1 MILITGATGY
11 FGRHLVRQLAGQGV
25 RPRCLVR
32 DPQRAAALFAGQ
44 QIEIVQGDT
53 RQAETLVRAVSGVE
67 TIIHAAFLTADR
79 KETPAASYT
88 ATNVAGTTNLVRAA
102 QEAGVARF
110 IEISGLGTRQDAPG
124 SYMQGR
130 YLAEQVVRESG
141 PGWTIVQPSVLFGPD
156 APFLKGLCALIR
168 ASPVVP
174 LPGGG
179 QVLFQPIHVE
189 DVVGVVVH
197 LLATPRF
204 GREQALPIGGPARLT
219 LAQIVAALLRAM
231 GRRRLLLPMPLS
243 LVGVG
248 ATLMQAVLPRPPL
261 TRAALTLFSFDNIT
275 DLDSVERLTG
285 VAPRSFERFL
295 CTGLSAVDR
304 RASY

>member
-11 FGRHLVRQLAGQGV
+11 LGRHLVRRLAEQGI

-32 DPQRAAALFAGQ
+32 DPQRAAALFPGLPL
-44 QIEIVQGDT
+44 EIVQGDT
-53 RQAETLVRAVSGVE
+53 RQAQTLAGAVSGVE

-79 KETPAASYT
+79 KETPANSYA
-88 ATNVAGTTNLVRAA
+88 ATNIEGTSSLVRAA

-110 IEISGLGTRQDAPG
+110 IEMSGLGTRRDTPG

-130 YLAEQVVRESG
+130 YLAEQLVRESG
-141 PGWTIVQPSVLFGPD
+141 LVWTIVQPSVLFGPD
-156 APFLKGLCALIR
+156 APFLKGLVALIR
-168 ASPVVP
+168 TSPVVP
-174 LPGGG
+174 LLGGG

-189 DVVGVVVH
+189 DVVNVVLH
-197 LLATPRF
+197 LLATPASGSR
-204 GREQALPIGGPARLT
+204 QALPIGGPARFT
-219 LAQIVAALLRAM
+219 FTQIIIALLHAM
-231 GRRRLLLPMPLS
+231 QRRRLLLPMPLS
-243 LVGVG
+243 LAGVG
-248 ATLMQAVLPRPPL
+248 ATLMQAVLPHPPL

-295 CTGLSAVDR
+295 QEW
-304 RASY
+304 